1 VIKVR
6 QELSVS
12 QSRACRVLGQAR
24 STQRYRP
31 KVRDDEERLTQRIVE
46 LAGEYG
52 RYGYRRITA
61 MLQMEGWVVN
71 HKRVERIWR
80 QEGLKVPG
88 KQPKRARLWLNEG
101 SCVRLRPEHP
111 DHVWAYDFVYART
124 HEGRAVRMLT
134 VVDEFTRE
142 CLAIDVARKLNSE
155 NVLARLA
162 SLMTYRGVPGYIR
175 SDNGP
180 EFTAQAV
187 RDWLKKIGV
196 NTLFIE
202 PGSPWENGYVE
213 SFNGK
218 LRDELLNREIFYTLF
233 EAKVMVEDFRELY
246 NEKRPHQAWGRRP
259 PAPMARLLR
268 AAGSATL
275 HLPHAPRE
283 AETTR

>member
-1 VIKVR
+1 M
-6 QELSVS
+6 
-12 QSRACRVLGQAR
+12 
-24 STQRYRP
+24 P
-31 KVRDDEERLTQRIVE
+31 
-46 LAGEYG
+46 GEYG

-61 MLQMEGWVVN
+61 MLQMEGWTVN

-88 KQPKRARLWLNEG
+88 KQPKRARLWLNDG

-111 DHVWAYDFVYART
+111 DHVWAYDFVHART

-162 SLMTYRGVPGYIR
+162 SLMTYRGVPRYIR

-180 EFTAQAV
+180 EFTADAV

-196 NTLFIE
+196 NTLF
-202 PGSPWENGYVE
+202 
-213 SFNGK
+213 
-218 LRDELLNREIFYTLF
+218 
-233 EAKVMVEDFRELY
+233 EAKVMAEDFRELY
-246 NEKRPHQAWGRRP
+246 NEKRPHEAWGRRP

-275 HLPHAPRE
+275 RLPRHPGD